1 MRKIVII
8 FLVLF
13 CYFEYSKAENFE
25 IFIVAKVDKNV
36 VTNYDVI
43 QRLQFLS
50 YQTGVQVSQENFT
63 QLFLQTREMYIDELI
78 KKTAAEELNITV
90 SSDEVDN
97 VIADIAFRNNI
108 SLEDFKSKLV
118 SIIDSELFYQQ
129 IENQLLWQKYLY
141 STVFNDI
148 NVNEYE
154 IDEYK
159 QSAAANKFYKYD
171 IVEFY
176 VGDDQNSVDKFANEY
191 YQQLKEGKIT
201 FAKLQEQF
209 NASSVNK
216 QSSTENFANNINPEL
231 LEIIDKLAIGEL
243 SKPFNYG
250 ENVVIIRLL
259 NVESKILT
267 YEQIKE
273 KLFYNKFERKV
284 DTIFDNLKLK
294 AFVERYDNLA

>member
-1 MRKIVII
+1 
-8 FLVLF
+8 
-13 CYFEYSKAENFE
+13 
-25 IFIVAKVDKNV
+25 
-36 VTNYDVI
+36 
-43 QRLQFLS
+43 
-50 YQTGVQVSQENFT
+50 
-63 QLFLQTREMYIDELI
+63 MYIDELI

-118 SIIDSELFYQQ
+118 SIIDSVTILST

-191 YQQLKEGKIT
+191 YQQQRRQNYFCKIT
-201 FAKLQEQF
+201 
-209 NASSVNK
+209 
-216 QSSTENFANNINPEL
+216 
-231 LEIIDKLAIGEL
+231 
-243 SKPFNYG
+243 
-250 ENVVIIRLL
+250 R
-259 NVESKILT
+259 
-267 YEQIKE
+267 
-273 KLFYNKFERKV
+273 
-284 DTIFDNLKLK
+284 TI
-294 AFVERYDNLA
+294 